1 MDLHRK
7 FEWNKC
13 TKNNI
18 KKCSLS
24 QWTKVIKGD
33 LINILKRFNKDNHQ
47 YIPKKYKIC
56 YKQKGVLKINEIK

>member
-1 MDLHRK
+1 MKYCKRTLLYWTK

-47 YIPKKYKIC
+47 YIKKKYE
-56 YKQKGVLKINEIK
+56 IN